1 MTFQEKVMS
10 DSESDFIARMRKE
23 AGIRPFLLSHLTFRY
38 WKGPLHYMDI
48 ETDEEVTKVTKI
60 LYGDRSETEMVF
72 ICDTRGRVMELRN
85 ESDRLSLNAL
95 TATTH
100 DKDHID
106 MFVRG
111 LVKDGAI
118 DSPLIGYILQ
128 RLVTKEISRE
138 DARVL
143 AKKWLLLK
151 PNPHIG
157 KGLVEFGL
165 LNNFDI
171 EEGSITLEAFEIRYK
186 NLREANPKFKKCSV
200 VGCNNPRD
208 ITTHGGEDSSCA
220 YHRLLFDA
228 WSYGLDHDK
237 AMYYFENQRARR
249 SAFTKWRNRH
259 GEKVCDE
266 FVLKLAQEAINWA
279 C

>member
-1 MTFQEKVMS
+1 MS
-10 DSESDFIARMRKE
+10 GNELLEGHAR
-23 AGIRPFLLSHLTFRY
+23 APPLLTRDLTFRY
-38 WKGPLHYMDI
+38 WKGPLHYAK
-48 ETDEEVTKVTKI
+48 TKNKEVF
-60 LYGDRSETEMVF
+60 YGDRPETEMIF
-72 ICDTRGRVMELRN
+72 ICDIKNKVMELRN
-85 ESDRLSLNAL
+85 ESDQLSLNAL
-95 TATTH
+95 TALVC
-100 DKDHID
+100 DKNHID
-106 MFVRG
+106 MIVRTLG
-111 LVKDGAI
+111 EDGTI
-118 DSPLIGYILQ
+118 YSPIIGCILQ

-138 DARVL
+138 EARVL
-143 AKKWLLLK
+143 AKKWLPLNT
-151 PNPHIG
+151 NPYVQKQIEES
-157 KGLVEFGL
+157 LVDYGL
-165 LNNFDI
+165 LYAFEAEDR
-171 EEGSITLEAFEIRYK
+171 SINLEDFEIRYK

>member
-1 MTFQEKVMS
+1 MS
-10 DSESDFIARMRKE
+10 DSESEILARLRKE
-23 AGIRPFLLSHLTFRY
+23 AGIRPFLVSNLTFRY
-38 WKGPLHYMDI
+38 WRGPLHYMDI

-60 LYGDRSETEMVF
+60 LYGDRPETEMIF
-72 ICDTRGRVMELRN
+72 ICDIRGRAMELRL
-85 ESDRLSLNAL
+85 EGDFLSLNAL
-95 TATTH
+95 TATVH

-106 MFVRG
+106 MLVRG
-111 LVKDGAI
+111 LSKEDG
-118 DSPLIGYILQ
+118 PLIGYILQ
-128 RLVTKEISRE
+128 RLVTTELSRE
-138 DARVL
+138 AARVL

-157 KGLVEFGL
+157 KGLVEFDL

-171 EEGSITLEAFEIRYK
+171 EEGSITLEDFEIRYK
-186 NLREANPKFKKCSV
+186 KLREANPKFKKCSV
-200 VGCNNPRD
+200 VGCSNPRD
-208 ITTHGGEDSSCA
+208 ITTHGEEDSSCA

-228 WSYGLDHDK
+228 WLYSLDHDK